1 MELFDNWHRY
11 SQGYKKKVPI
21 LEIGGPAP
29 APPTLPVIRVV
40 LLHVE
45 AFAER
50 LLRHGVCKCHFVG
63 FISIKP
69 HPVAL
74 SVECAELIFE
84 NDTQI
89 SGHSVWL
96 IGREITCPK
105 RCNISVSVD
114 AVGVV
119 RSRQM
124 Q

>member
-1 MELFDNWHRY
+1 M
-11 SQGYKKKVPI
+11 SI
-21 LEIGGPAP
+21 LLMHPV
-29 APPTLPVIRVV
+29 PVIRVV
-40 LLHVE
+40 LLHIE

-50 LLRHGVCKCHFVG
+50 LLRRGVYVIKCHFVG

-69 HPVAL
+69 HPAAL
-74 SVECAELIFE
+74 SVECAELIFQ